1 MTSEIKP
8 LISFITPSFNR
19 EKLVAETLESLLGQE
34 DPRWE
39 NVIVDDGSTDKTAEI
54 IQSYV
59 QRDARFR
66 FFRRDREP
74 KGACIC
80 RNIGVE
86 RAHGRYVVFLDT
98 DDLVAPH
105 CAGQRVRTM
114 EANPDLDFGVFQ
126 AMSFEHQPGDLGR
139 WWNIDKVGADE
150 LGRQFR
156 QDALCQ
162 GTGPAFKKESFVKVG
177 LWDET
182 LTLWQDIDLFFRL
195 YIQRYRYR
203 KFFQLPAD
211 VHIREYPHS
220 LSRSDFFAR
229 HKLESRFRVVQ
240 RAVQL
245 LVQTG
250 QHGRAREARYMAYEI
265 ISGSA
270 RSNNHDLASQIVQWA
285 GNNGVLNRTELTM
298 AKRYCMAS
306 RTRLTRFRLVAKWFQ
321 HRMRSCEVT
330 EPRTMGRVPSTQPPV
345 ADLVAQK

>member
-1 MTSEIKP
+1 MTGDVKP

-19 EKLVAETLESLLGQE
+19 QKLVAETLDSLLGQE

-39 NVIVDDGSTDKTAEI
+39 SVMVDDGSTDKTAEI
-54 IQSYV
+54 IESYCKK
-59 QRDARFR
+59 DSRFR

-86 RAHGRYVVFLDT
+86 RAQGRYVVFLDT

-126 AMSFEHQPGDLGR
+126 SMSFEHRPGDLKL
-139 WWNIDKVGADE
+139 WWNIDKPGVDE
-150 LGRQFR
+150 LSRQFR
-156 QDALCQ
+156 QDSLCQ
-162 GTGPAFKKESFVKVG
+162 GTGPAFTKESFARVG
-177 LWDET
+177 MWDET

-195 YIQRYRYR
+195 YIQGYRYR

-240 RAVQL
+240 TAVQL
-245 LVQTG
+245 LAQTG
-250 QHGRAREARYMAYEI
+250 QHGRVREARYMAYEI
-265 ISGSA
+265 ISGAA
-270 RSNNHDLASQIVQWA
+270 RSNNHDLAGQIARWA
-285 GNNGVLNRTELTM
+285 GRNGVLDGTELATVG
-298 AKRYCMAS
+298 RFCIAS
-306 RTRLTRFRLVAKWFQ
+306 RFRLTRFEPVARWFQ
-321 HRMRSCEVT
+321 MKMQSCEVN
-330 EPRTMGRVPSTQPPV
+330 EPRTMGRVPCTQPPV
-345 ADLVAQK
+345 AAVVG